1 MSVIQL
7 IVSCTVSLVQLTV
20 QCCIQTVCCGFQ
32 FALQFVTFNLL
43 LQNVCRSVNCQLYC
57 QFGSADSTV
66 LYTDC
71 LLWLSVWIT
80 VCNIQLAVTVCL
92 LLS

>member
-1 MSVIQL
+1 MYVIQVN
-7 IVSCTVSLVQLTV
+7 VSCIVSLVQLTV

-32 FALQFVTFNLL
+32 LVVEFVTFSFL
-43 LQNVCRSVNCQLYC
+43 LQYVCHSVDCQLYC

-71 LLWLSVWIT
+71 VFYLSVCVT
-80 VCNIQLAVTVCL
+80 VCNI
-92 LLS
+92 